1 MLKLIKMKNIITSSL
16 KKSLTYAAYRSFVTE
31 ALTNNPDALA
41 INSDYLPYA
50 QLNETR
56 LKRLDKTMKVAEPMT
71 QQLKQLKKN
80 YLWVVISESW
90 CGDAAQSL
98 PVMDKLA
105 EATEAIELKVVFR
118 DQNLE
123 LMDLFLTNGGRS
135 IPKLLILDRDSLEV
149 LADWGPRPEGAQQF
163 ITDYKAAHGSIDEE
177 GKTGLQLWYTKD
189 KGEEIKSEIMRIML
203 DLDSK

>member
-1 MLKLIKMKNIITSSL
+1 MKNIITSSL
-16 KKSLTYAAYRSFVTE
+16 EKSLTYAAYRSFVTD

-56 LKRLDKTMKVAEPMT
+56 LKRLDKTMKVDETMA
-71 QQLKQLKKN
+71 QQLKQLKNN
-80 YLWVVISESW
+80 YLWLVISESW
-90 CGDAAQSL
+90 CGDAAQCL

-105 EATEAIELKVVFR
+105 EVTEAIDLKVVFR

-135 IPKLLILDRDSLEV
+135 IPKLLILDRDTLEV
-149 LADWGPRPEGAQQF
+149 LADWGPRPAGAQQF
-163 ITDYKAAHGSIDEE
+163 IVDYKAAHGSIDEE

-189 KGEEIKSEIMRIML
+189 KGQEIKTELLNLMIG
-203 DLDSK
+203 LDSK